1 MNKRA
6 IDERFSSLA
15 VRIEQ
20 ANFLL
25 EVIAEIPTDDPQCA
39 RRRNAFFGLLF
50 EVLRH
55 AREDFKALSPAVN
68 ALLFGG
74 PDSPKEGAPRG

>member
-1 MNKRA
+1 MDKHA

-25 EVIAEIPTDDPQCA
+25 EVIVEIPTDDRECA
-39 RRRNAFFGLLF
+39 HRRNAFVGLLF
-50 EVLRH
+50 DVLRG
-55 AREDFKALSPAVN
+55 AREDFEALSPAVN
-68 ALLFGG
+68 ALLFDQT
-74 PDSPKEGAPRG
+74 DSSL